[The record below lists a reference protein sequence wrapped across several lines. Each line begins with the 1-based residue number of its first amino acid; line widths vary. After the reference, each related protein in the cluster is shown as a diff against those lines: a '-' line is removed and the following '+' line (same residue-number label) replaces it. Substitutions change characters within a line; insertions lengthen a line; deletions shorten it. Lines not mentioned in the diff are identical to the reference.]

1 MFLFLCTFFFSL
13 ILTHMFFWIF
23 DFAYFELVER
33 FHLLFD
39 VLLDGF
45 VDMADR

>member
-1 MFLFLCTFFFSL
+1 
-13 ILTHMFFWIF
+13 MFFWIF

>member
-1 MFLFLCTFFFSL
+1 MC
-13 ILTHMFFWIF
+13 FWIF

-33 FHLLFD
+33 FHLLFV